1 MNPRP
6 EPIKEAHLKQLRRA
20 VKLLE
25 RNGPASKSAATALGA
40 GKALARVPA
49 PLKRRAERAMERTAL
64 LLFKFVL
71 RGPSPAIARPPRR
84 GMGVLLAG
92 LSGSVGGA
100 LGPSGVLIELPLIAF
115 LILRSI
121 VAIARHCGEDLST
134 AEGRLACIEVF
145 ALGSGAPVKR
155 GGYFA
160 ARAKISGAFGNAAYF
175 VAERSAAS
183 ISSPLVGRVFSQAA
197 SGLGLALSE
206 RMAVAGS
213 LPLIGAIAGGATN
226 AFFMHYFQ
234 NLATAHFTVRRL
246 ERLYGVER
254 IKTHYCEIQREMS
267 KR

>member
-25 RNGPASKSAATALGA
+25 RNGRNSKSAATSPSA

-49 PLKRRAERAMERTAL
+49 PLKRRAERALERTAL

-71 RGPSPAIARPPRR
+71 NGPSPAIVRPPRR
-84 GMGVLLAG
+84 SMGVLLAG
-92 LSGSVGGA
+92 LSGGVGGA
-100 LGPSGVLIELPLIAF
+100 LGPSGVLIELPVITF
-115 LILRSI
+115 LILRSV

-134 AEGRLACIEVF
+134 AQGRLACIEVF
-145 ALGSGAPVKR
+145 ALGSGATMKR

-175 VAERSAAS
+175 VAERSATS
-183 ISSPLVGRVFSQAA
+183 ISSPLVGRALSQAA
-197 SGLGLALSE
+197 GSLGVTLSE
-206 RMAVAGS
+206 RIAAAGS
-213 LPLIGAIAGGATN
+213 LPLIGAFAGGATN
-226 AFFMHYFQ
+226 ALFMHYFQ
-234 NLATAHFTVRRL
+234 NLAEAHFTVRRL
-246 ERLYGVER
+246 ERLYGAER
-254 IKTHYCEIQREMS
+254 IKNHYCEMQRQMS